1 MLSNQDAGY
10 IAILLQLSE
19 RAKVL
24 DEHGPLWT
32 DLLEEAQETFD
43 KAVSGIVEA
52 RIVSINKD

>member
-24 DEHGPLWT
+24 DEHGALWT

-43 KAVSGIVEA
+43 KAVSNIVEA
-52 RIVSINKD
+52 RVVSINKD